1 MKLNKKIKMLD
12 LFAGCGGL
20 TDGFMQTKCFDDI
33 AAVEWKEPQVR
44 TLRHRLKTKWGEND
58 ADERVLHYDV
68 QKETELF
75 NGWSDDPDYG
85 SSKGLDYYVK
95 KASGIDII
103 IGGPP
108 CQAYSVA
115 GRVRDENGMADD
127 YRNFLFE
134 HYLSIVDR
142 YQPDLF
148 IFENVPGILSAA
160 TKNISEDLY
169 QRLYDK
175 SRSIMKAF
183 TYSYYLPGAKF
194 TDDKIL
200 LDKNEFMVF
209 FTDADDK
216 EFLYLFNA
224 FQTMK
229 FRHYSM
235 NKNSMQ
241 LISVYIQNINDITD
255 DEIIIKMQSP
265 LLARYHDNDTNS
277 DSYYT
282 FDKDEFSD
290 VVKENVKIFIQRMN
304 IPVETDDFSIQAIK
318 GKKVIIPVFGRNT
331 DASLGIFKL
340 KGSVALLNVLQRSG
354 IGVRR
359 STGNGKFEVLG

>member
-1 MKLNKKIKMLD
+1 MYQIKLRFKLEFPFLPKEMD
-12 LFAGCGGL
+12 RLF
-20 TDGFMQTKCFDDI
+20 TSF
-33 AAVEWKEPQVR
+33 
-44 TLRHRLKTKWGEND
+44 LK
-58 ADERVLHYDV
+58 
-68 QKETELF
+68 
-75 NGWSDDPDYG
+75 
-85 SSKGLDYYVK
+85 
-95 KASGIDII
+95 
-103 IGGPP
+103 
-108 CQAYSVA
+108 
-115 GRVRDENGMADD
+115 
-127 YRNFLFE
+127 
-134 HYLSIVDR
+134 
-142 YQPDLF
+142 
-148 IFENVPGILSAA
+148 AA

-255 DEIIIKMQSP
+255 DEIIIKMQSQ
-265 LLARYHDNDTNS
+265 LLER
-277 DSYYT
+277 
-282 FDKDEFSD
+282 
-290 VVKENVKIFIQRMN
+290 
-304 IPVETDDFSIQAIK
+304 
-318 GKKVIIPVFGRNT
+318 
-331 DASLGIFKL
+331 
-340 KGSVALLNVLQRSG
+340 
-354 IGVRR
+354 
-359 STGNGKFEVLG
+359 

>member
-1 MKLNKKIKMLD
+1 MCANLIMQSQINYEGGEKMYQIKLRFKLEYPFLPKEMD
-12 LFAGCGGL
+12 RLF
-20 TDGFMQTKCFDDI
+20 TSF
-33 AAVEWKEPQVR
+33 
-44 TLRHRLKTKWGEND
+44 LK
-58 ADERVLHYDV
+58 
-68 QKETELF
+68 
-75 NGWSDDPDYG
+75 
-85 SSKGLDYYVK
+85 
-95 KASGIDII
+95 
-103 IGGPP
+103 
-108 CQAYSVA
+108 
-115 GRVRDENGMADD
+115 
-127 YRNFLFE
+127 
-134 HYLSIVDR
+134 
-142 YQPDLF
+142 
-148 IFENVPGILSAA
+148 AA

-175 SRSIMKAF
+175 SRSIMKMF
-183 TYSYYLPGAKF
+183 TYAYYLPGAKF

-200 LDKNEFMVF
+200 LDKDEFMVF

-318 GKKVIIPVFGRNT
+318 GKKVVIPVFGRNT